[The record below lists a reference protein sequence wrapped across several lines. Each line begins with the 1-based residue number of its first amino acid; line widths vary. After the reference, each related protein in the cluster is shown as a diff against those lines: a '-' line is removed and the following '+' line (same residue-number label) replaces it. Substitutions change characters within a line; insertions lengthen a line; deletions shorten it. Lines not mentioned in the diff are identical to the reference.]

1 MGKVLRLEGPPA
13 DSLLGFLST
22 IGLVMALEK
31 TTKWSPKLAWK
42 DRTAHLCINSDS
54 DVTDD
59 DVVKAA
65 VAGISKF
72 SEIMKFPVSNLKIEL
87 DKQRELQNGLDPSI
101 AVAFGSDACK
111 RKNEDVAEPTPL
123 CMMFGSG
130 HQDFLPRLTAATTIS
145 KQELARATA
154 QVHEALFS
162 KWKYKDTE
170 PKIAFRWD
178 PTEYR
183 PHALRATDPT
193 KEKANTMN
201 GANRLAA
208 VGFTSC
214 MCVPTRK
221 GLSTAL
227 CGKDGGIV
235 WPIWSSPLSMASI
248 RIMMTYPVLKKM
260 LKKDVD
266 QDTLTKLDTC
276 GINSVMKARLFWD
289 GKYKN
294 VTAAIPIAVSQDRD

>member
-1 MGKVLRLEGPPA
+1 MDKVLRLEGPPA
-13 DSLLGFLST
+13 DSLLGFLAT
-22 IGLVMALEK
+22 IGLVTVLEK
-31 TTKWSPKLAWK
+31 ATKWAPKLAWK
-42 DRTAHLCINSDS
+42 DRIAHLCVDSDS
-54 DVTDD
+54 SVTEG
-59 DVVKAA
+59 DVVEAA
-65 VAGISKF
+65 IDGISEF
-72 SEIMKFPVSNLKIEL
+72 SEIMQFPVSNLKIEL
-87 DKQRELQNGLDPSI
+87 DKQRELQNSLDPSI
-101 AVAFGSDACK
+101 AVALGSDASK
-111 RKNEDVAEPTPL
+111 RKNEEFAEPTPL

-130 HQDFLPRLTAATTIS
+130 HQNFLPRLTEATTIS
-145 KQELARATA
+145 KQDVEQART
-154 QVHEALFS
+154 QVRESLFS
-162 KWKYKDTE
+162 KWRYQDTE

-214 MCVPTRK
+214 VCVPTRK

-235 WPIWSSPLSMASI
+235 WPIWSSPLSAAAI
-248 RIMMTYPVLKKM
+248 RIMMTNPALKKM
-260 LKKDVD
+260 LQKDAG
-266 QDTLTKLDTC
+266 QDVLDDLEAC
-276 GINSVMKARLFWD
+276 GIDWVMRARLFWD

-294 VTAAIPIAVSQDRD
+294 VTAATPIVV

>member
-1 MGKVLRLEGPPA
+1 MGNVLRLEGPPA

-22 IGLVMALEK
+22 IGLVMVLEK
-31 TTKWSPKLAWK
+31 STKWAPKLAWK
-42 DRTAHLCINSDS
+42 NRTAHLYVNADS
-54 DVTDD
+54 DVAEG
-59 DVVKAA
+59 DVVEAA
-65 VAGISKF
+65 VAGISEF
-72 SEIMKFPVSNLKIEL
+72 SEIMKFKEKNLKITM
-87 DKQRELQNGLDPSI
+87 DDQHELQNRLDPSI
-101 AVAFGSDACK
+101 AAAFGSDASK

-130 HQDFLPRLTAATTIS
+130 HQNFLPRLTAATTIS
-145 KQELARATA
+145 KQDLAEAKN
-154 QVHEALFS
+154 QVRESLFS
-162 KWKYKDTE
+162 KWMYKDTE

-193 KEKANTMN
+193 KEGANTMN

-214 MCVPTRK
+214 MCAPTRR

-227 CGKDGGIV
+227 CNKDGGIV
-235 WPIWSSPLSMASI
+235 WPIWSSPLSMAAI
-248 RIMMTYPVLKKM
+248 RVMMTHPALKKM
-260 LKKDVD
+260 LLKDVD
-266 QDTLTKLDTC
+266 QEVLYELGAY
-276 GINSVMKARLFWD
+276 GINAVMEARLFWD

-294 VTAAIPIAVSQDRD
+294 VTSAIPIAVSQDGA